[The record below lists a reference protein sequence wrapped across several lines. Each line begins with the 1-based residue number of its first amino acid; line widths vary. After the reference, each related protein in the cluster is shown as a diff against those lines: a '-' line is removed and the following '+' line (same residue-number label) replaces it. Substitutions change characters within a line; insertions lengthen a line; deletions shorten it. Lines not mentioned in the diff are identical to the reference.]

1 MVDHSKPFDA
11 RSAREFARARAIA
24 GRSCW
29 IVGLA
34 FVLLSFA
41 GGISATRAGEPPLDR
56 HEAVGHPSE
65 PRATPVEASRLPLAA
80 IEAWL
85 STEFDLPV
93 SGEPPRVELIPP
105 DRLIWLRY
113 HGLLPEGAMA
123 RAQASLMRDT
133 VAIYV
138 DSQRTIYLAE
148 GWTGLSHADL
158 SVLVHEMVHHMQNL
172 AGLKY
177 HCPQEREKLA
187 YAAQARWLA
196 LVGHSL
202 EQDFELDG
210 FSLLFK
216 TRCLI

>member
-1 MVDHSKPFDA
+1 M
-11 RSAREFARARAIA
+11 RST
-24 GRSCW
+24 SN
-29 IVGLA
+29 
-34 FVLLSFA
+34 
-41 GGISATRAGEPPLDR
+41 
-56 HEAVGHPSE
+56 
-65 PRATPVEASRLPLAA
+65 
-80 IEAWL
+80 
-85 STEFDLPV
+85 
-93 SGEPPRVELIPP
+93 
-105 DRLIWLRY
+105 
-113 HGLLPEGAMA
+113 
-123 RAQASLMRDT
+123 
-133 VAIYV
+133 
-138 DSQRTIYLAE
+138 SQRTIYLAE

>member
-11 RSAREFARARAIA
+11 RSARVSAPVRATV
-24 GRSCW
+24 GRFCG

-34 FVLLSFA
+34 FALLSFA
-41 GGISATRAGEPPLDR
+41 DSPSATRAEEPPLDR
-56 HEAVGHPSE
+56 PEAAGPPPGQRV
-65 PRATPVEASRLPLAA
+65 APVEPSRLPLGA

-85 STEFDLPV
+85 STEFDLPL
-93 SGEPPRVELIPP
+93 SGEPPRIELIPP
-105 DRLIWLRY
+105 AKLILLRY

-138 DSQRTIYLAE
+138 DSRRTIYLAE

-177 HCPQEREKLA
+177 KCPQEREKLA
-187 YAAQARWLA
+187 YAAQDRWLG

-210 FSLLFK
+210 FSLMFK
-216 TRCLI
+216 TRCLY